1 MNQIRRRAAYAAGAV
16 ILAIVM
22 LVSACSSSGSSTAS
36 SATGPSGTTAA
47 AGPAPTGASPT
58 GAPIVLGYICTC
70 SGAQA
75 ASTALIKD
83 GADAWAKSV
92 NAAGGVNG
100 HPVKLYIMDDGG
112 DPTTALQQVK
122 QLVEQD
128 KVMAI
133 VGDNTLTDVSWASY
147 VASKGIPV
155 VGGNPSEPP
164 FQSNPDFF
172 ASGSLLPVIVVGDM
186 IEMKKQGKSHYGLL
200 YCAESPVCAEE
211 INLYKLSASVAGG
224 VSVTD
229 GEVAA
234 TSPNYTSQCLALK
247 SAGVD
252 AMTVQTNA
260 ATGLRVIDNCK
271 QLGYAPLNVT
281 VQPVTGQDWLSD
293 PNVAG
298 SIITAYNA
306 NYQDSSVPGVK
317 AFLNAMAAY
326 HPSDLNSPQFN
337 QIVMLPWVAGE
348 LFQAAAKAANI
359 GPASTPEDVKKG
371 LYALKNETLDG
382 LAPPLNF
389 TPGKV
394 SWASC
399 YFVVSI
405 NGGKFTSSD
414 GPNPKCL
421 SDAQVTQLKNDFG
434 TH

>member
-1 MNQIRRRAAYAAGAV
+1 MNQIRRRAAGAAGAAV
-16 ILAIVM
+16 LATLM
-22 LVSACSSSGSSTAS
+22 LVSGCSSSGSSTTSSTTGSSGTSADAS
-36 SATGPSGTTAA
+36 SA
-47 AGPAPTGASPT
+47 PT
-58 GAPIVLGYICTC
+58 GAPIVLGYMCTC
-70 SGAQA
+70 SGAQS

-186 IEMKKQGKSHYGLL
+186 LEMKKQGKSHIGLL

-211 INLYKLSASVAGG
+211 TSLYKLSASVAGG
-224 VSVTD
+224 VNVTA
-229 GEVAA
+229 GAVAA
-234 TSPNYTSQCLALK
+234 TSPTYTSQCLAFK
-247 SAGVD
+247 TAGVD
-252 AMTVQTNA
+252 AMAVLTNS
-260 ATGLRVIDNCK
+260 ATGLRVIDGCK
-271 QLGYAPLNVT
+271 QLGYAPLNAT

-293 PNVAG
+293 PNVVG

-306 NYQDSSVPGVK
+306 NYQDTSVSGVK
-317 AFLNAMAAY
+317 AFLDAMAKY
-326 HPSDLNSPQFN
+326 HPNDLNSPQFN
-337 QIVMLPWVAGE
+337 QLVMLPWVAGK

-359 GPASTPEDVKKG
+359 GPTSTPDDVKKG
-371 LYALKNETLDG
+371 LYALKDETLDG
-382 LAPPLNF
+382 LAPPLNY

-394 SWASC
+394 EWAGC
-399 YFVVSI
+399 YFLISI
-405 NGGKFTSSD
+405 NGGKFTSPD
-414 GPNPKCL
+414 GAGPKCL
-421 SDAQVTQLKNDFG
+421 SDAQVTQLKNAFG
-434 TH
+434 AK